1 MIVTLTANP
10 SVDRTIEV
18 AALRPG
24 AVIRARASRVDA
36 GGKGVNV
43 ARALAAHGRKAKAV
57 LPSGGAEGAQ
67 LEALLA
73 GAGLDLRTVRIAGS
87 SGRTSP
93 WSRPTAPPPS

>member
-24 AVIRARASRVDA
+24 TVMRARASRVDA

-57 LPSGGAEGAQ
+57 S
-67 LEALLA
+67 
-73 GAGLDLRTVRIAGS
+73 
-87 SGRTSP
+87 
-93 WSRPTAPPPS
+93 